1 MAEIIG
7 GAIGVALLG
16 ALLAFLMRRTI
27 GASLLPSYLFGVVV
41 AMLIAAALYS
51 YNTGSTFID
60 ALAIYG
66 IAAPIA
72 FALLWLTS
80 RRRVSAP

>member
-1 MAEIIG
+1 MAGIVG
-7 GAIGVALLG
+7 GALGVALLG

-27 GASLLPSYLFGVVV
+27 RASLLPSYLIGVVV
-41 AMLIAAALYS
+41 ATPIAAALYS
-51 YNTGSTFID
+51 SNTGSTFVD

-72 FALLWLTS
+72 FALLWLTG
-80 RRRVSAP
+80 RRRAPAP

>member
-7 GAIGVALLG
+7 GALGIALLG
-16 ALLAFLMRRTI
+16 ALIAFLMRRTI
-27 GASLLPSYLFGVVV
+27 HIPLLRSYLVGVVV
-41 AMLIAAALYS
+41 AMLIAAVLYS

-72 FALLWLTS
+72 FALLWLTG
-80 RRRVSAP
+80 RRRASAP